1 MQPLKGVRILDLTT
15 INPFT
20 DTEFSDYGAE
30 VIKVERPGS
39 GDTIRDYAP
48 FIDGISAYHCYTD
61 RGKKSITLNLK
72 ADAGKEILKRL
83 VKDADILVE
92 NFKNGT
98 MEKMGLGFEELSQI
112 NPALVYGKL
121 SSYGSAGSQ
130 KDYIAYDIA
139 VQAQSGIMDAT
150 GYKTVKELNPAAI
163 YASITG
169 FGESGPLKDHLADDL
184 ILTAMSG
191 MMDRTGRRGEPPM
204 MPGVD
209 FGGTYSGVALL
220 SGIAM
225 ALFHRLNTGEG
236 VKLEVSVLDCIFYML
251 ELFVMN
257 YSIDGKIAHKN
268 GNQDTEVAPLGTFAA
283 QDGYA
288 AIAIS
293 SEGQWKKFCALV
305 GAEQL
310 AEDPRFADNAARL
323 AHLDELIPEIGKI
336 TGAWKK
342 DELVAAMGGNKLA
355 GGALKSVSEIIDDA
369 QIRAAEMIVDGEDPT
384 MGALYRVGTPMK
396 LGATPMDVTARPA
409 PTLGQHTEE
418 ILQSLGM

>member
-1 MQPLKGVRILDLTT
+1 MEQVLSDIKVLDLTSGLPGAVCT
-15 INPFT
+15 MYLG
-20 DTEFSDYGAE
+20 DCGAE
-30 VIKVERPGS
+30 VIKAERPE
-39 GDTIRDYAP
+39 GDPMRRRGP
-48 FIDGISAYHCYTD
+48 MKNGVSALFAGLG
-61 RGKKSITLNLK
+61 RNKKSVCLDWTAPEGTEALRRL
-72 ADAGKEILKRL
+72 AAGCD
-83 VKDADILVE
+83 VVVT
-92 NFKNGT
+92 NG
-98 MEKMGLGFEELSQI
+98 EDVL
-112 NPALVYGKL
+112 
-121 SSYGSAGSQ
+121 
-130 KDYIAYDIA
+130 D
-139 VQAQSGIMDAT
+139 
-150 GYKTVKELNPAAI
+150 YKTIKELNPAAI

-257 YSIDGKIAHKN
+257 YSIDGKIAPKN